1 MDFLHFGLIAM
12 SIEPFACEVVKVN
25 IGGGGARQ
33 VSPGNLK
40 PP

>member
-1 MDFLHFGLIAM
+1 MGSLHFGLIAI
-12 SIEPFACEVVKVN
+12 SVEPFAGEVVKVD

-40 PP
+40 PS